1 MNPDTER
8 ILEYLD
14 NDDYDGARNYAE
26 RHACESDVC
35 AEYRDKNSD
44 EVDEFYRSGCERS
57 EHESGNPD
65 CW

>member
-35 AEYRDKNSD
+35 AEYREIQIAGSSCWYA
-44 EVDEFYRSGCERS
+44 FGSYRLYGGMKIS
-57 EHESGNPD
+57 
-65 CW
+65 

>member
-35 AEYRDKNSD
+35 AEYREIQIAGS
-44 EVDEFYRSGCERS
+44 SC
-57 EHESGNPD
+57 
-65 CW
+65 